1 MSRLLGFSQKL
12 TIAVGSV
19 YFFYQPCSVLAQVE
33 GSRLQLPNGSEV
45 MIPDPPPT
53 LTPDPPDASPSP
65 SPGAEALQVP
75 QDPLQV
81 RIEQTQE
88 LSLEEALA
96 LGVAQ
101 NPEIQEAQLDVK
113 AAEVNQRQVRAAYAP
128 TLRSSASYSLSQLSR
143 VNPPPADGDLS
154 ATLFDL
160 TYTLLDPGRDFDTQ
174 IADID
179 LRIRQLTLTQRI
191 QQIKLQVAEAYYNL
205 QRAEADV
212 IIRQSAV
219 DQQETNLQETV
230 DREDVGLGTRFD
242 VLSARA
248 NLADRQTQ
256 LIRAQNDRRTQQRA
270 LAERLNFAVPTDVL
284 ATQPLEPQGE
294 WDLTLED
301 SIVAAL
307 TSREELELQRQSRQ
321 RAEAQAQQAEAI
333 LKPRV
338 RLNANISTSDI
349 TELEEGLGLGY
360 SAAAS
365 VDYTWFDGGSSA
377 AQAEVA
383 KITAETTTKQFDQ
396 ERNTIRQEVEAAF
409 FLLNSNLDQI
419 NASKTAVEDAEE
431 AFELARL
438 RFNAGIGTQREVLDA
453 EDDLTTARA
462 TLANAIIEYNRS
474 LARLKRSS
482 NQL

>member
-1 MSRLLGFSQKL
+1 MSHLLKRVKRL
-12 TIAVGSV
+12 TIAAGSL
-19 YFFYQPCSVLAQVE
+19 YFFCQPCSILAQRE
-33 GSRLQLPNGSEV
+33 RSTLKLPNGSEV
-45 MIPDPPPT
+45 IIPDPPPT
-53 LTPDPPDASPSP
+53 FTPEARDVSPAP
-65 SPGAEALQVP
+65 SPGAEALQIP

-101 NPEIQEAQLDVK
+101 NPEIQEAELDVR
-113 AAEVNQRQVRAAYAP
+113 AAEANQRQVRAAYAP
-128 TLRSSASYSLSQLSR
+128 TLRSSASYSLTQLSR
-143 VNPPPADGDLS
+143 VNPPPVDGDLS

-160 TYTLLDPGRDFDTQ
+160 TYTLLDPGRDWDTQ

-179 LRIRQLTLTQRI
+179 LRIRQLTLAQLIQRV
-191 QQIKLQVAEAYYNL
+191 KLQVAESYYNL

-219 DQQETNLQETV
+219 DQQETNLQETI
-230 DREDVGLGTRFD
+230 DREEVGLGTRFD

-256 LIRAQNDRRTQQRA
+256 LIRAQNERRTQQRA
-270 LAERLNFAVPTDVL
+270 LAERLNFAIPTDVL
-284 ATQPLEPQGE
+284 ATQPLDPQGR
-294 WDLTLED
+294 WDLTLEE
-301 SIVAAL
+301 SIIAAL
-307 TSREELELQRQSRQ
+307 SAREELELQRQNRL
-321 RAEAQAQQAEAI
+321 RAEAQAQRAEAI

-338 RLNANISTSDI
+338 RLSANISTSDV
-349 TELEEGLGLGY
+349 TELQEGLGLGY

-377 AQAEVA
+377 AQAEIA
-383 KITAETTTKQFDQ
+383 NISAEATAKQFEQD
-396 ERNTIRQEVEAAF
+396 RNAIRQEVEEAF
-409 FLLNSNLDQI
+409 FLLNSNLNQI
-419 NASKTAVEDAEE
+419 KASKTSVEDAQE

-474 LARLKRSS
+474 LARLKRST